1 MGSCGSTDAVS
12 TKKALTPSDLHRQE
26 LRRRRL
32 ALKNANQDDIEAYYE
47 DYYRHDELLGKSSNE
62 ESPEPL
68 ENSTTIADTSC
79 VCQHCEN
86 VRQLR
91 LTSLVHSHPSTPP
104 PEVIWD
110 ENVLKRMPSAKS
122 VLYIGGSSV
131 GTPVA
136 PVLSPL
142 GDDVD
147 ACSSI
152 GNVDTPLLISG
163 ATFQEALKG
172 EEPSLSA
179 SGELACRRK
188 QWASARAKTSARL
201 TRKRPPPL
209 ALKL

>member
-12 TKKALTPSDLHRQE
+12 TKKTLTPSDLHRQE

-32 ALKNANQDDIEAYYE
+32 ALKNTSQDDVEAYYE

-86 VRQLR
+86 VRLLR
-91 LTSLVHSHPSTPP
+91 LTSLVHSHPSTPL
-104 PEVIWD
+104 PEVNWD
-110 ENVLKRMPSAKS
+110 DRVLKRIPSVKS
-122 VLYIGGSSV
+122 VLYIGGSSI

-142 GDDVD
+142 DHDVD
-147 ACSSI
+147 CCSSI

-172 EEPSLSA
+172 EELSA
-179 SGELACRRK
+179 SGEFSCRRK
-188 QWASARAKTSARL
+188 QWATARANTSARL